1 MPAIFISGH
10 FSGCRFYFEIK
21 EWHNLAVKTTNSIVL
36 HKATGIY
43 IQPFKLAR
51 IQENMGN
58 IDIADFVSKLI
69 IYMVVWLFAV
79 SIHEA
84 AHAWMSL
91 KFGDD
96 TAERLGRVT
105 LNPLAHIDI
114 LGTIILPIVGF
125 IASYSPGAAGYP
137 LIMWGKPTPV
147 NPLKWRRKD
156 LANVMV
162 SLAGIGTNII
172 TAIAVTIILRVLLS
186 FQVFTPETVQSGIA
200 KPVFT
205 LLLGMIFLNV
215 GLAIFNLLPLPP
227 LDGGKAIQSFLPN
240 SYEPLMELLETY
252 GFLIL
257 FLLMWTGVLGYIV
270 GPLNYLV
277 ISILFY
283 GLV

>member
-1 MPAIFISGH
+1 MP
-10 FSGCRFYFEIK
+10 
-21 EWHNLAVKTTNSIVL
+21 
-36 HKATGIY
+36 
-43 IQPFKLAR
+43 Q
-51 IQENMGN
+51 
-58 IDIADFVSKLI
+58 DIADFASKLV

-96 TAERLGRVT
+96 TAQRLGRVT
-105 LNPLAHIDI
+105 LNPIAHIDI
-114 LGTIILPIVGF
+114 LGTIILPIIGF
-125 IASYSPGAAGYP
+125 VASYTPTASGYP

-172 TAIAVTIILRVLLS
+172 AAVGVTIVLRVLIGFEL
-186 FQVFTPETVQSGIA
+186 FTAETVRSGFA

-205 LLLGMIFLNV
+205 LLLSMIFINV

-227 LDGGKAIQSFLPN
+227 LDGGKAIQSFLPI
-240 SYEPLMELLETY
+240 SYEPLMQLLETY

-257 FLLMWTGVLGYIV
+257 FLLMWTGILGYIV
-270 GPLNYLV
+270 GPVNNFVLSV
-277 ISILFY
+277 LFY
-283 GLV
+283 GLR